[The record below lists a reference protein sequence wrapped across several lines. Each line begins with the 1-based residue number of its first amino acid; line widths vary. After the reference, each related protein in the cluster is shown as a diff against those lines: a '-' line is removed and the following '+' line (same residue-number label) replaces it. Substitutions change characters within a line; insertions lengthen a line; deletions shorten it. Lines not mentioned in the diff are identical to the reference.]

1 MKQLGPN
8 PKEKPMTFRPG
19 QSGNPNGRPLG
30 SRNKRT
36 TLAER
41 LRRDASATN
50 AVNAAQLVPIVIALA
65 GLRDPTALQVCMDII
80 CPAKAHAPAFELP
93 RMATAADAVP
103 VMNAIV
109 QGVSDGDLPPR
120 EAAKLARRV
129 ERRARR
135 LRARHSPTG
144 SVDTISMPKPAS
156 PT

>member
-1 MKQLGPN
+1 
-8 PKEKPMTFRPG
+8 MTFQPG
-19 QSGNPNGRPLG
+19 QSGNPSGRPPG

-36 TLAER
+36 ILAEQ
-41 LRRDASATN
+41 LRRNANAANAAN

-65 GLRDPTALQVCMDII
+65 GLRDHTALQVCMDII
-80 CPAKAHAPAFELP
+80 CPAKARAPAFELP

-109 QGVSDGDLPPR
+109 QGVSNGDLSPR

-135 LRARHSPTG
+135 LRARHSAIG